1 MTLDGVFLQI
11 LNMSI
16 TGSYVILAILL
27 VRMVLKKAPK
37 IFSYV
42 LWSVAAFRLLSPVS
56 FPSIISLFSF
66 KPFTMT
72 ATQTRVGQALVYVPT
87 TIGQMQTPNITTGI
101 ESADRIINEALPM
114 ANATASANPM
124 QIWTAVAA
132 GVWVTGF
139 LVLFIYGIISYTRV
153 RRLASNAVRIEGN
166 VFEADHIPTPFVLGF
181 LKPRIFLPFH
191 MLESERA
198 YILRHERH
206 HIRRGDHFI
215 KPLSYLLLTV
225 HWFNPL
231 VWLSFHLMVQDM
243 EMSCDELVLRQMGLA
258 LKRDY
263 SESLLAL
270 ATRQRF
276 PVASPLAFGESNAR
290 LRVRNVLRLSRPR
303 VWIMIASLLLSL
315 VVLLAC
321 AANPVN
327 SSLAALT
334 QNLDRELSEKLDQI
348 RQWGLKPET
357 TVRQLE
363 SMTQTYLDKAR
374 PELRV
379 GSSEFDRWVDS
390 ALSDGPDSL
399 TGQAKT
405 DMELGPVYLFLC
417 LYDNFCNQ
425 SESVASQYPFPAE
438 TYDRTLEALLRDD
451 IIRDFRDSERLNVLK
466 AATAV
471 QGSGTPLPT
480 QIANS
485 ETEIASRLMSRVLDM
500 PNEQIRLAIGSS
512 DPANPSAAEQA
523 MERAIVDLAGGQ
535 LSDSQVNRPGTSFR
549 NQIVDFHTL
558 AVIKGFTIEV
568 TNVKFIPSASQKS
581 LYAYEAAAVFSD
593 EKESGKPITL
603 IGRIQFD
610 DSGRINFVSLEGSDY
625 QAIWDRY
632 APRKA

>member
-1 MTLDGVFLQI
+1 MTLDRVFLQI
-11 LNMSI
+11 LNMGI

-27 VRMVLKKAPK
+27 VRLVLKKAPK

-56 FPSIISLFSF
+56 FPSIMSLFSL

-72 ATQTRVGQALVYVPT
+72 AAQTGAGPALVYVPT
-87 TIGQMQTPNITTGI
+87 SIGQMPSPLITSGI
-101 ESADRIINEALPM
+101 EPADRIINNVLPV
-114 ANATASANPM
+114 ADVTASANPM

-132 GVWVTGF
+132 GVWVAGF
-139 LVLFIYGIISYTRV
+139 LVLLIYGIVSYAKV
-153 RRLASNAVRIEGN
+153 RRLVSHAVRIEGN

-191 MLESERA
+191 MPESERA

-231 VWLSFHLMVQDM
+231 VWLAFHRMVQDM

-290 LRVRNVLRLSRPR
+290 LRVRNVLRLGRPR
-303 VWIMIASLLLSL
+303 VWIMITSLLLSL
-315 VVLLAC
+315 AVLLAC

-327 SSLAALT
+327 SESTSLT
-334 QNLDRELSEKLDQI
+334 QKLDRELPEKLDQI

-399 TGQAKT
+399 AGLAKT
-405 DMELGPVYLFLC
+405 DAGLGPVYLFLC
-417 LYDNFCNQ
+417 LYDDFCRQ
-425 SESVASQYPFPAE
+425 PDSIASQYPFPAE
-438 TYDRTLEALLRDD
+438 TYDTTLEALLRDD
-451 IIRDFRDSERLNVLK
+451 IIRDFLETERLNAQK
-466 AATAV
+466 AATVV
-471 QGSGTPLPT
+471 QGSGAPLPT

-485 ETEIASRLMSRVLDM
+485 ETELASRLMTRVLDV

-512 DPANPSAAEQA
+512 DPANPSAADLAMEQA
-523 MERAIVDLAGGQ
+523 IVALAGGQ
-535 LSDSQVNRPGTSFR
+535 LSESQVNRPGTSFR

-558 AVIKGFTIEV
+558 AVIKGFTIKV
-568 TNVKFIPSASQKS
+568 SNVKIIPSTNQKS

-610 DSGRINFVSLEGSDY
+610 DNGKVNFVSLEGSDY
-625 QAIWDRY
+625 RAIWDRY
-632 APRKA
+632 APR